1 VQNVAQLIRALNR
14 LRKSDRLYVKL
25 VRLSPGAIVKNEEL
39 PALPPSVLAT
49 IGSER
54 TAGGYHPVSYAT
66 LKEVELPPGE
76 FVITGQRQV
85 SITVVR

>member
-1 VQNVAQLIRALNR
+1 
-14 LRKSDRLYVKL
+14 
-25 VRLSPGAIVKNEEL
+25 VRNEEL

-54 TAGGYHPVSYAT
+54 TAGGYQPIPYTT
-66 LKEVELPPGE
+66 LKEMELPPGE